1 MCDCGCTNRT
11 TIKPAKT
18 MDGVDTVVSAYEP
31 PIIFCACH
39 CHDVWRMVNRG
50 NR

>member
-1 MCDCGCTNRT
+1 MCDCGCKNETR
-11 TIKPAKT
+11 I
-18 MDGVDTVVSAYEP
+18 EP
-31 PIIFCACH
+31 WGEHNYVEVYKAPIIFCTCR